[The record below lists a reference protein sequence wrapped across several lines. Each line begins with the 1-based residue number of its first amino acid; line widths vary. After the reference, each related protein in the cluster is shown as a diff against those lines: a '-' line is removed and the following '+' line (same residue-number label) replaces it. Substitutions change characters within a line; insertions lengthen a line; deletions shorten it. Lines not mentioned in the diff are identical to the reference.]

1 MIYILGAIIVIPEKE
16 KGDGWWGKA
25 GKGGAGESV
34 RYRKWRRKDLPSAS
48 GQGQVKDRS
57 RTGLD
62 ASQTFDLG
70 N

>member
-1 MIYILGAIIVIPEKE
+1 MMIYILGAIIVKPEKE
-16 KGDGWWGKA
+16 KGDGWWGEA

-34 RYRKWRRKDLPSAS
+34 RYSGSGGAKTYFLPV
-48 GQGQVKDRS
+48 VKDRS